1 MSLHSNNNADR
12 LEGQAAVDSPL
23 NFALLLLQ
31 VPDNPPNYI
40 LFLNN
45 LPEETNEMMLSM
57 LFNQ

>member
-1 MSLHSNNNADR
+1 MGYVRVMSDSLLTACCDQALIR
-12 LEGQAAVDSPL
+12 LS
-23 NFALLLLQ
+23 FSSQ

-40 LFLNN
+40 LFLSN

>member
-1 MSLHSNNNADR
+1 MGVLVQIIMKTEEQVAVYTLLSLD
-12 LEGQAAVDSPL
+12 
-23 NFALLLLQ
+23 LLLLQ